1 MKEIIA
7 KIALFGAIFFCW
19 LPARAQDIDS
29 IIEQM
34 VEDGASEEQVED
46 YLQQR
51 AVPVD
56 LNAASRRALE
66 DCGLFTPFQIAG
78 LLEYRTDYGAL
89 LSLQELQMID
99 GFSREFVERI
109 APMVTLGGG
118 TAGSGALHLEAR
130 SRYKYKGG
138 VDGIHQYNRVL
149 AERGRWKA
157 GLLAESDAGEIPLVD
172 HLGGYLGYS
181 HVGWSLLA
189 GDYSAC
195 FGQGLVVWNAFS
207 FTGASSPASVLRR
220 PRGIVPYKSAD
231 ENLGFRG
238 LAASRE
244 LGGRW
249 CLTAFASAAGVDAKV
264 TEDGYTSLPAT
275 GYHRT
280 IYEKGCKNAMRE
292 YITGANATFRAGLV
306 QAGVTAVAYTY
317 SQPNARKVMPYNHL
331 QMYSGWMGNI
341 SADFLLSAGH
351 WRFFGEAAMSAN
363 FKPAA
368 VAGAVLSASY
378 DFEAS
383 ALLRYYDMAYI
394 APHAGAYSTIS
405 SVSNQAGAVL
415 SLLWRPVRGLLLTS
429 FTEAVYYP
437 GIRYRIDTPSSAV
450 YEKLRAEWTVRAW
463 TVSLQDNFSWQSYSG
478 QRRHSLKAAVK
489 MEAGSWKASLRAGAA
504 VLAEGGASRSVGAV
518 SQGDTS
524 AGWALAASAS
534 RTFAGG
540 RVSAQLSAV
549 WYDAPTYDTRVYLFE
564 SDLPGNFSLQYYYGK
579 GIAAR
584 GLVKLKMGR
593 RLSLSLL
600 AAMVQTPECRVQADF
615 KF

>member
-1 MKEIIA
+1 MKDFYFL
-7 KIALFGAIFFCW
+7 IALFGAIFFC
-19 LPARAQDIDS
+19 LRPARAQDIDS

-46 YLQQR
+46 YLQQSS
-51 AVPVD
+51 VPLD

-66 DCGLFTPFQIAG
+66 ECGLFTPFQVAG

-99 GFSREFVERI
+99 GFSKEFVERI
-109 APMVTLGGG
+109 APLVTLGGG
-118 TAGSGALHLEAR
+118 TAGGGALHLEAR
-130 SRYKYKGG
+130 SRYKYKCG
-138 VDGIHQYNRVL
+138 VEGIHQYNRVL
-149 AERGRWKA
+149 AEKGRWKA

-172 HLGGYLGYS
+172 YLSGYLGYN
-181 HVGWSLLA
+181 HGGWSLLA

-244 LGGRW
+244 LGRRW
-249 CLTAFASAAGVDAKV
+249 FLTAFASAAGVDAKV
-264 TEDGYTSLPAT
+264 TGDGYTSLPAT

-292 YITGANATFRAGLV
+292 YITGANATFRAGLL

-317 SQPNARKVMPYNHL
+317 SQPNARKVMPYNQL
-331 QMYSGWMGNI
+331 QMYDGWMGNV
-341 SADFLLSAGH
+341 SADLLLSVGH
-351 WRFFGEAAMSAN
+351 WRFFGEAALSAN
-363 FKPAA
+363 LKPAA

-378 DFEAS
+378 NFEAS
-383 ALLRYYDMAYI
+383 ALLRYYDKAYI

-429 FTEAVYYP
+429 FTEAVHYP
-437 GIRYRIDTPSSAV
+437 GVRYRIDAESSAV
-450 YEKLRAEWTVRAW
+450 YEKLRAEWKLKAW

-478 QRRHSLKAAVK
+478 QSRHSFKAAVK
-489 MEAGSWKASLRAGAA
+489 MEAGPWKASLRAGAV
-504 VLAEGGASRSVGAV
+504 VLAEGGV
-518 SQGDTS
+518 SQSGRAASQGNTS
-524 AGWALAASAS
+524 AGWALSASAS

-540 RVSAQLSAV
+540 RFTAQLGTAY
-549 WYDAPTYDTRVYLFE
+549 YDAPTYDTRVYLFE

-593 RLSLSLL
+593 RWSLSLL
-600 AAMVQTPECRVQADF
+600 AAIAQALECRLQADY